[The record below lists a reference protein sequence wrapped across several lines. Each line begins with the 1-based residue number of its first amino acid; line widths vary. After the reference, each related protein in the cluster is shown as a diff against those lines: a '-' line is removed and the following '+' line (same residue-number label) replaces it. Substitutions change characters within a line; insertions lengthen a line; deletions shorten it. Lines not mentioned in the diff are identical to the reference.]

1 MDKDPV
7 IESIKKA
14 NSVKSDI
21 STARMAM
28 SCMDY
33 ASLNGEE
40 TVDQIQLL
48 CQNAITEKVGGVCV
62 YSPHVRMVSDYL
74 KETDI
79 AIATVINFPL
89 GDKTNEGDI
98 ATYDNT
104 YDAVCNAITDGATE
118 IDIVIDYNDFTEENA
133 KELLRA
139 CRKACDEGNAKMKVI
154 LVQWMEKHLPADVD
168 IIATHPVFGPESG
181 KNGIEGQ
188 NITIMNVRGDQFD
201 KVSVFLS
208 NELKLNV
215 IHSTPAEH
223 DQQMAYVQ
231 GLTHLISK
239 ILKRMDIPEL
249 QQTTRTYDH
258 LLSMVDM
265 IKNDSPEL
273 FHSIQTDNPYVHD
286 VTQSFFDEAKELE
299 TSLQDQKD
307 A

>member
-154 LVQWMEKHLPADVD
+154 LEVENGNPAADLPTRCELA
-168 IIATHPVFGPESG
+168 I
-181 KNGIEGQ
+181 NEG
-188 NITIMNVRGDQFD
+188 
-201 KVSVFLS
+201 
-208 NELKLNV
+208 
-215 IHSTPAEH
+215 A
-223 DQQMAYVQ
+223 
-231 GLTHLISK
+231 
-239 ILKRMDIPEL
+239 
-249 QQTTRTYDH
+249 
-258 LLSMVDM
+258 DM
-265 IKNDSPEL
+265 IKTSTGKYPEAMTDHEKMECAVIMMSAIKQSHRDVGLKISGGVNDTNYAPYLALVESEMGSDFMTP
-273 FHSIQTDNPYVHD
+273 QTFRFGASGLYNDLHL
-286 VTQSFFDEAKELE
+286 ALE
-299 TSLQDQKD
+299 IKGATIGHVVKHGTLGY
-307 A
+307 

>member
-1 MDKDPV
+1 MTSLSILGFGAFGCFAHKHLAPYFDITVYDPHADLSDVNGVTNLKDALQSEIIILAVPIPKLEQLIIDIAPHLTAGQLV
-7 IESIKKA
+7 IDIA
-14 NSVKSDI
+14 SVK
-21 STARMAM
+21 T
-28 SCMDY
+28 
-33 ASLNGEE
+33 L
-40 TVDQIQLL
+40 
-48 CQNAITEKVGGVCV
+48 
-62 YSPHVRMVSDYL
+62 P
-74 KETDI
+74 
-79 AIATVINFPL
+79 
-89 GDKTNEGDI
+89 
-98 ATYDNT
+98 
-104 YDAVCNAITDGATE
+104 
-118 IDIVIDYNDFTEENA
+118 
-133 KELLRA
+133 
-139 CRKACDEGNAKMKVI
+139 
-154 LVQWMEKHLPADVD
+154 VQWMEKHLPADVD